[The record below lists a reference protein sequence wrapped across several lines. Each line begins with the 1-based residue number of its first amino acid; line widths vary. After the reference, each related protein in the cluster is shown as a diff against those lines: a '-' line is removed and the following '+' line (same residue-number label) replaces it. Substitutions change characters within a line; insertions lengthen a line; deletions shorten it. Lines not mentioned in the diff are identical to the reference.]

1 MHKLLFSTFA
11 CTVALAATL
20 PAHALTLV
28 STSAHGNQAV
38 ARVDNAAL
46 PTIAAD
52 IGFAAFGPVSF
63 EFELATADA
72 GGLAGFNAVITN
84 LVGRDVSALEL
95 ALDRGT
101 FALAGSVTPA
111 FGTVASIAGS
121 EQRQRITFAPA
132 ESFGIDIGNP
142 FSAAGGE
149 DWLIGLAGLAA
160 GERFTLTVSAVP
172 EPHPWA
178 LALAGA
184 GLLAGVWRRRG
195 ARNRT

>member
-1 MHKLLFSTFA
+1 MHKLFATFA
-11 CTVALAATL
+11 CTAALAATL

-28 STSAHGNQAV
+28 SIFAPHGNQAA

-52 IGFAAFGPVSF
+52 IGFAAFGPVAF
-63 EFELATADA
+63 EFELATADVD
-72 GGLAGFNAVITN
+72 GLAGFNAVITN
-84 LVGRDVSALEL
+84 RTGSDISALEL
-95 ALDRGT
+95 VLYRGT

-111 FGTVASIAGS
+111 FGTVASMTGG

-132 ESFGIDIGNP
+132 EPFGIDIGNP

-172 EPHPWA
+172 EPSAWV

-184 GLLAGVWRRRG
+184 GLLAGVRRRRSAA
-195 ARNRT
+195 AR